1 MASSQERINEDKL
14 MDLEQIKERMKNA
27 FDPSIHYYDLI
38 RTIARTEEQQN
49 ELAMQVKTI
58 MNELNVDVSQAIK
71 IFDIFHYPMIKQL
84 NEIRNQLK
92 RENPSMKLDERNEMI
107 VKELNKRL
115 PAIKDTTVRLIP
127 YLLEVNVEPEEEEF
141 ISEEDVQRNKLVD
154 ANNDKY
160 TDKEIERF
168 ITLVFDPE
176 EIESWKQFNYDEI
189 VRVYIDMIRDIAKE
203 EHLDI
208 RDAVRVLDN
217 RIYHE
222 KGLVEGTDIGEF
234 ISNTVDD
241 PVIEA
246 TRERERKRLGAPI
259 INTPLKRDK
268 QPMIKTIADIER
280 EELIQEA
287 ARKESIGIGY
297 TSMSRT
303 STMTMNSEAG
313 RAPIASAPVGSAVR
327 ILEPQIIT
335 NNYNPN
341 VSNAALISSAPG
353 ASDQLNGGI
362 RDWLKNQSAAAPL
375 VDINKEVQQQRAAH
389 EINKMVLTQSIIQ
402 GNADAYAKIQMY
414 RDKLKKR
421 AYRPQSRINEV
432 PQFLDTMDMPYLG
445 EMGTAGLPS
454 NQPDRVNWVRDDTKI
469 VTRGQI
475 YPILNPD
482 GTAAS
487 MKGVINGRSDFM
499 ENPNAHMY
507 PPATEG
513 SNMRLQPMHLGIGQG
528 KIWGNRIPAPI
539 GGPTFDTPVAT
550 PPPNRGLVRATD
562 FFKHLPHG
570 HQMKKT
576 FGYST
581 HGAYGPNYVTS
592 LSKAESQEIHGAL
605 KREAPLHATR
615 LLPQTDNVYFSG

>member
-1 MASSQERINEDKL
+1 MASLEEVLYKQQYDEIDKL
-14 MDLEQIKERMKNA
+14 LTSIMKGEYTDRTSATRSRIVLHIAFLSERNKIDFETAIKRYVEEKEHISQRLGAENIKERN
-27 FDPSIHYYDLI
+27 Y
-38 RTIARTEEQQN
+38 
-49 ELAMQVKTI
+49 
-58 MNELNVDVSQAIK
+58 VDVY
-71 IFDIFHYPMIKQL
+71 D
-84 NEIRNQLK
+84 
-92 RENPSMKLDERNEMI
+92 I
-107 VKELNKRL
+107 VKKQGISVEDATTKFIEEINEKYEEYEKTKELVEKVKGKYDRKLIERRL
-115 PAIKDTTVRLIP
+115 NFEFNSDSFNFSRD
-127 YLLEVNVEPEEEEF
+127 EDEEE
-141 ISEEDVQRNKLVD
+141 
-154 ANNDKY
+154 
-160 TDKEIERF
+160 KEIAINSVISIAERRNLD
-168 ITLVFDPE
+168 INTA
-176 EIESWKQFNYDEI
+176 
-189 VRVYIDMIRDIAKE
+189 VRVYDQELFERDSS
-203 EHLDI
+203 
-208 RDAVRVLDN
+208 
-217 RIYHE
+217 
-222 KGLVEGTDIGEF
+222 EF
-234 ISNTVDD
+234 INQQPEPDVLQRKAE
-241 PVIEA
+241 IEESRRQA
-246 TRERERKRLGAPI
+246 Q
-259 INTPLKRDK
+259 INTISGTTLPEGPIRV
-268 QPMIKTIADIER
+268 KTIADIQR
-280 EELIQEA
+280 EESIQEA
-287 ARKESIGIGY
+287 AQKESGSIGY

-303 STMTMNSEAG
+303 ATMTMNPEAG